1 MTLREIIERCK
12 KLGVDEERCKSDKY
26 SELVFYKKDIDE
38 WYKIFADVLG
48 PEVKPAGEKPKRE
61 HLHLTKDYGGIWAGQ
76 TLFRKE
82 FEDGTVIAMIWPWE
96 DGIHATLKMA
106 LLETEKSEVKPSS
119 HGALSPFAGLRA
131 RLGKGLL

>member
-1 MTLREIIERCK
+1 MTLREIIERCRM
-12 KLGVDEERCKSDKY
+12 LGVDEERCKSDEY
-26 SELVFYKKDIDE
+26 SELVFYKKDIDQ

-48 PEVKPAGEKPKRE
+48 PAVKPAEKKTKRE

-76 TLFRKE
+76 TLFRKA
-82 FEDGTVIAMIWPWE
+82 FKDVTVIAMIWPWE

-106 LLETEKSEVKPSS
+106 LLETEKSEVKLS
-119 HGALSPFAGLRA
+119 ARRARSPFAGLRA